1 MAGERDIEDRVGL
14 REVPLWKAVLE
25 GNDFEQ
31 TDPLGLEG
39 LLVEVTDAQARYIF
53 HTFDCADELFTRW
66 RNVVDNYTAVPEFD
80 EDRITEVLTPYL
92 AQIKSLAS
100 ANGLEELADVAT
112 LDRVEFHPDGDERD
126 GDLTEDWLEL
136 LEQIITTEAPELH
149 DQQVLEIRSVE
160 AALLGVAYLPE
171 LNYYLMQPLQP
182 SSTFNPDLFYALWAN
197 NADVVIDTD
206 AIHISRRVNPHP
218 LS

>member
-1 MAGERDIEDRVGL
+1 MAGERDIEDRLGL
-14 REVPLWKAVLE
+14 QEVPLWKAVLE

-31 TDPLGLEG
+31 TDPIGLEG

-53 HTFDCADELFTRW
+53 NTFDCADELFTRW
-66 RNVVDNYTAVPEFD
+66 RKVVDNYTAVPEFD
-80 EDRITEVLTPYL
+80 ENRITEVLAPYL

-112 LDRVEFHPDGDERD
+112 LDRVEFHPDDDERD
-126 GDLTEDWLEL
+126 GDLTPDWLEL
-136 LEQIITTEAPELH
+136 VEQITAEAPPVHNQE
-149 DQQVLEIRSVE
+149 LEIRSVE

-171 LNYYLMQPLQP
+171 LNRYLMQPLEP
-182 SSTFNPDLFYALWAN
+182 SSTFNPDLFYAVWAN

-206 AIHISRRVNPHP
+206 AIRISRRVKPTT
-218 LS
+218 